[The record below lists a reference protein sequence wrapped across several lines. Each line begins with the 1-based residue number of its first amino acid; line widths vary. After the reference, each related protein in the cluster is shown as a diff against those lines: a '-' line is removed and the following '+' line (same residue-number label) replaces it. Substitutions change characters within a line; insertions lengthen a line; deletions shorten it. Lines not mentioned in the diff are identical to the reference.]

1 MVTIG
6 PAEGQGDEGQR
17 SSDSLTTAQR
27 CVTLSRGAVFVTAL
41 MVKELEHFVDWRAHP
56 ASNALVCVAM
66 IYIVATCAL
75 SLLRGEDRRLHL
87 PLLVVDILLVTGVII
102 STGGIRNEYYLL
114 YYIPIMQASVRLNF
128 RDAVATA
135 VLAAGLYSLIGLTTG
150 PQLVVPVS
158 GQIRAL
164 AFGVSALFMAVFFGL
179 LGREV
184 HDQIART
191 EVLTRL
197 TQSLHTACTPPSG
210 QDGVDPSAA
219 SDGLGA
225 SGPLAASLMAAEA
238 APGNMLAFAATALG
252 ADYGAM
258 RLDDMPG
265 KSVTWVNAAGAPNP
279 AAVAAG
285 LRVTEHLAEHAEALG
300 DAVLVGDARAE
311 RELVHLAPTEGDA
324 SALAVAL
331 SLGGRRIGTLA
342 LYGKRPTPVAPSRQ
356 FDLGDLRMAC
366 VLAAQAGVLLD
377 HARLH
382 RSLYG
387 ILRRVVGTLAAALE
401 ARDPHTSGHSE
412 RVARYA
418 TFLARAMGL
427 PEETI
432 EAVELGALLHDMGK
446 IGMEDS
452 LLKSTAHVLDEKGWQ
467 GVWQHPRTG
476 SDIFAH
482 MPELSFLLSA
492 LRHHHE
498 RWDGRGYPDGLREKG
513 IPLLARVIAIADA
526 FDAMTHERRYREVP
540 LGFHD
545 ACQELL
551 NEAGT
556 QFDPELARL
565 FVRHATPD
573 LVAKPTGGPGVGEA
587 ATGEVADKPRS
598 LGAAAVSEPALATA
612 IGST

>member
-6 PAEGQGDEGQR
+6 PTEERHGGARG
-17 SSDSLTTAQR
+17 SPDSLTTAQR
-27 CVTLSRGAVFVTAL
+27 CVALSRGAVFVTAL
-41 MVKELEHFVDWRAHP
+41 VVKEMEHFLDWHTYLG
-56 ASNALVCVAM
+56 SNFLTCVALV
-66 IYIVATCAL
+66 YIVTTCAL
-75 SLLRGEDRRLHL
+75 SLGRGDDRRLQL
-87 PLLVVDILLVTGVII
+87 PLLVVDILLVTGIII
-102 STGGIRNEYYLL
+102 STGGTRNEYYLL

-135 VLAAGLYSLIGLTTG
+135 VLAAALYGLIGLTSG

-164 AFGVSALFMAVFFGL
+164 AFAASALFMAVFFGV

-184 HDQIART
+184 HAQITRT
-191 EVLTRL
+191 EAITRL
-197 TQSLHTACTPPSG
+197 TQSLHTACTPPG
-210 QDGVDPSAA
+210 GEGTADPSVA
-219 SDGLGA
+219 SGGLGA

-238 APGNMLAFAATALG
+238 APANILAFAATALG
-252 ADYGAM
+252 ADYGVM
-258 RLDDMPG
+258 RLEDMPG
-265 KSVTWVNAAGAPNP
+265 KDVTWVNAASAPNP

-285 LRVTEHLAEHAEALG
+285 LKVTEHLVDSAEARG
-300 DAVLVGDARAE
+300 DAVLIGDARAE
-311 RELVHLAPTEGDA
+311 RGLVHLAPTEGDA
-324 SALAVAL
+324 SALTVAL
-331 SLGGRRIGTLA
+331 TLGGRRIGTLG
-342 LYGKRPTPVAPSRQ
+342 LYGKHPTAVAPSQQ

-387 ILRRVVGTLAAALE
+387 ILRRVVGTLAAAVE

-418 TFLARAMGL
+418 AFLARAMGL
-427 PEETI
+427 PDETV

-452 LLKSTAHVLDEKGWQ
+452 LLKSTGVLDETGWE

-476 SDIFAH
+476 ADIFAH

-498 RWDGRGYPDGLREKG
+498 RWDGRGYPDRLQRDGT
-513 IPLLARVIAIADA
+513 PLLGRVIAIADA

-540 LGFHD
+540 LNFHE

-551 NEAGT
+551 NEAGA
-556 QFDPELARL
+556 QFDPDLARL
-565 FVRHATPD
+565 FVRHATPE
-573 LVAKPTGGPGVGEA
+573 LVARPTGMTEMAGVVA
-587 ATGEVADKPRS
+587 APSPT
-598 LGAAAVSEPALATA
+598 
-612 IGST
+612 